1 MSNDSSDSCLA
12 VLCASCCVIIAT
24 SLQQWCNIHALGAD
38 CNCCGGPRGCCNSCF
53 ESSLNEDNFEKQL
66 KEDTER
72 REAAVRRLQVVDAQP
87 APTEDMNSE
96 SSPGKPVPVK

>member
-1 MSNDSSDSCLA
+1 MSLP
-12 VLCASCCVIIAT
+12 CCVVHT
-24 SLQQWCNIHALGAD
+24 RLQTYTGYLDALGAD

-72 REAAVRRLQVVDAQP
+72 REAAARRLQVVDAQP

-96 SSPGKPVPVK
+96 SATGKPVPAK

>member
-24 SLQQWCNIHALGAD
+24 SLQQWCDIHAFGAD
-38 CNCCGGPRGCCNSCF
+38 CKCCGGPRGCCNSCF

-72 REAAVRRLQVVDAQP
+72 REAAARRLVDAQP
-87 APTEDMNSE
+87 VPTEDMNSG
-96 SSPGKPVPVK
+96 SSTDKPIPLK

>member
-1 MSNDSSDSCLA
+1 MSDDPSDSCLA

-24 SLQQWCNIHALGAD
+24 SLQQWCDIHALGAD

-72 REAAVRRLQVVDAQP
+72 REAAARRLQVVDAQP

-96 SSPGKPVPVK
+96 SSPGKPVSVK